1 MDFAWAIAFACMMAD
16 FQNALISRI
25 FSVFSTRFL
34 EFKFLSQSEDFAW
47 AIAFA
52 LIFKMLSFLQYLLFF
67 GAVFCREQLEMICKM
82 DFDMFFGILIFEPK

>member
-52 LIFKMLSFLQYLLFF
+52 FKTADFQNALISPIFTVFWSGFLQRTTRNDL
-67 GAVFCREQLEMICKM
+67 
-82 DFDMFFGILIFEPK
+82 